1 MRSKLANPRAT
12 TRSRTVVTLIAAMLA
27 AMSLAV
33 GAVPAFG
40 ADPQNGFKTHQPSMI
55 ASRGRR
61 ADRHDDQAD
70 HHRR

>member
-33 GAVPAFG
+33 GEFPRSG
-40 ADPQNGFKTHQPSMI
+40 PIHRT
-55 ASRGRR
+55 ASRPISRR
-61 ADRHDDQAD
+61 
-70 HHRR
+70 